1 MSIASAQLEEGT
13 ILVDPASGNVTSIPS
28 DGGHFA
34 PFQVNPPSGSRA
46 RAVRPIRRR
55 SLPQTARRGARAPR
69 RKRAACRAS
78 RAPFG
83 PLRFGRCS
91 DVPSLGAFWLCPVC
105 LVLRARACVSDPGQT
120 PCRQDPLNLLFTAA
134 FTVELALNL
143 FAKWCERRRR
153 PAAGS
158 VCAAKQGARW
168 GRRPSPISLAYLD
181 ERFQPERGAVLQAA
195 LQLRTAADEDVDY
208 TSGPNFRG
216 ARAVNGPIARFTGS
230 TPAGATSNPQPG
242 PPFLA
247 PYSPRS
253 FPATTSS
260 GPGPG
265 GVGGARCG
273 VHNCSLPRSEPGAS
287 NLWRAHAH
295 TPPDRPRQGR
305 LLATRGGGGGGG
317 GGGCVTGST
326 TSSATAGACWT

>member
-143 FAKWCERRRR
+143 FAKGWVKRRPPPSGGSRDSGLFAKGWVKSSPPAAIPGTGRSQEAGCRRPPPPVRFRRRAPKTR
-153 PAAGS
+153 FGRVLKVFECTSNAWPPAGGAGS
-158 VCAAKQGARW
+158 S
-168 GRRPSPISLAYLD
+168 RP
-181 ERFQPERGAVLQAA
+181 
-195 LQLRTAADEDVDY
+195 
-208 TSGPNFRG
+208 
-216 ARAVNGPIARFTGS
+216 
-230 TPAGATSNPQPG
+230 
-242 PPFLA
+242 
-247 PYSPRS
+247 
-253 FPATTSS
+253 
-260 GPGPG
+260 
-265 GVGGARCG
+265 RCG
-273 VHNCSLPRSEPGAS
+273 SPGAFTVWAES
-287 NLWRAHAH
+287 LHFPFFSPPPLGWAEKVDNL
-295 TPPDRPRQGR
+295 
-305 LLATRGGGGGGG
+305 
-317 GGGCVTGST
+317 
-326 TSSATAGACWT
+326 